1 MWVTTA
7 EFPEVQGLR
16 GHQHSLP
23 ALGISGQIFGTK
35 THPGSGTK
43 SCTALYKDGPS
54 ISLLFHLSLRLP
66 HVRAGSRWLCAERE
80 MANGC
85 LRQMALQVNDILKV
99 TLKLLQPPRW
109 LSRDSSRWSI

>member
-7 EFPEVQGLR
+7 EFPGVQGLR

-35 THPGSGTK
+35 THPGGGTK

-54 ISLLFHLSLRLP
+54 ISLFISFIF
-66 HVRAGSRWLCAERE
+66 VAAASKSREQVAVCRE
-80 MANGC
+80 GNG
-85 LRQMALQVNDILKV
+85 QWMSETNG
-99 TLKLLQPPRW
+99 P
-109 LSRDSSRWSI
+109 SRG

>member
-7 EFPEVQGLR
+7 EFPGVQGLW

-35 THPGSGTK
+35 LIQGGGTK

-54 ISLLFHLSLRLP
+54 ISLFISFIFVAVPCKSREQVA
-66 HVRAGSRWLCAERE
+66 VRRE
-80 MANGC
+80 GNG
-85 LRQMALQVNDILKV
+85 QWMSETNG
-99 TLKLLQPPRW
+99 P
-109 LSRDSSRWSI
+109 SSG